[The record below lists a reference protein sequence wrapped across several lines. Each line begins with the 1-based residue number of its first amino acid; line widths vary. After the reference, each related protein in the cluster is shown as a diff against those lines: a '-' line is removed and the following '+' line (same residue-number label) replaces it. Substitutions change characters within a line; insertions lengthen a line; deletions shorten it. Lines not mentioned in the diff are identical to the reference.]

1 MAELP
6 GGGSEASRTSHARQA
21 VEPGDEQAAAL
32 IAALVARGETV
43 AAAESLTAGLVCA
56 TLARVPGASAALRG
70 GLVVYATEL
79 KTALAGVAAGLLAEH
94 GAVHPEVA
102 AQLAEGARERCG
114 ATWGLGL
121 TGVAGPAAQ
130 DGVAPGTVHIGLA
143 GPGTRTQHSSGAR
156 VAEPP
161 ARGGASFDT
170 GLSGARVA
178 EPPTRGGASFVTVRT
193 LALGGDRDL
202 IRTESVRA
210 AFSLLGEHLA

>member
-1 MAELP
+1 VAELP
-6 GGGSEASRTSHARQA
+6 GEEPGAAAEASRTSHARQA

-79 KTALAGVAAGLLAEH
+79 KTALAGVDAALLAEH

-143 GPGTRTQHSSGAR
+143 GPGTRTLRSSGAR
-156 VAEPP
+156 VAEPR
-161 ARGGASFDT
+161 ARGGASY
-170 GLSGARVA
+170 
-178 EPPTRGGASFVTVRT
+178 VTVRT